1 MPKPATNQIEGNIAQ
16 DKLIKDIRN
25 LFNPFLATLFHNS
38 KQFLGYNIL

>member
-25 LFNPFLATLFHNS
+25 LFNPFLCNVGPQQQTVFGL
-38 KQFLGYNIL
+38 